1 MNTCENRE
9 LPFQELIAECNTML
23 SRMDTLQLNTLIERF
38 GEEIDSTQILNYLVD
53 GRSLLTYL
61 LSRHIVRPDN
71 LSALVA
77 MAEVAERSDLKQII
91 GRYCYSPSGS
101 SDLETPVQSIMVR
114 KILAYVSETIQND
127 WRNLA
132 RQLTLPEFDIA
143 NIQASTGNDQQ
154 LAASE
159 ILELFRRKRSNKNVL
174 TELVTALRAI
184 KRFSLAAR
192 VSELA
197 NPSQ

>member
-1 MNTCENRE
+1 MNTCENQE

-23 SRMDTLQLNTLIERF
+23 ARMDTLQLNTLIERF
-38 GEEIDSTQILNYLVD
+38 AEEIDSRQILSYLVD

-61 LSRHIVRPDN
+61 ISRQIVRPDN

-101 SDLETPVQSIMVR
+101 SDLEDTCVIDNV
-114 KILAYVSETIQND
+114 LTCVSETIQND

-132 RQLTLPEFDIA
+132 RQLTLAEFDIA
-143 NIQASTGNDQQ
+143 NIQASTGNDRQ

-159 ILELFRRKRSNKNVL
+159 MLDLFRRKRSNQDFL
-174 TELVTALRAI
+174 RELVTALRAI

-197 NPSQ
+197 NPLPLQ

>member
-1 MNTCENRE
+1 MNTCENQE

-23 SRMDTLQLNTLIERF
+23 ARMDTLQLNSLIERF
-38 GEEIDSTQILNYLVD
+38 GEEIDSRQILNYLVD

-101 SDLETPVQSIMVR
+101 CDSEDTCAIDNVF
-114 KILAYVSETIQND
+114 AYVSETIQND

-132 RQLTLPEFDIA
+132 RQLTLAEFDIA

-159 ILELFRRKRSNKNVL
+159 MLDLFRRKRSNQDVL
-174 TELVTALRAI
+174 TELVAALRAI

-197 NPSQ
+197 NPLLPSQ